1 MHALLSLLL
10 HRCCN
15 FALDDPYLSL
25 LLPGCC
31 QALSTTALDHSKL
44 ARHSVDRR
52 SLDTDSCCYVLSK
65 RSKRPPHMAPSLIV
79 SGPKSSSKIDLGRAK
94 IKPKSPRERPEAP
107 NSAQECPRA
116 PHERS
121 KTGPRAVPESPRV
134 LQERPRVPRSAPR
147 VPQERQSRPQGTFQG
162 GLEDFWEPFCGLQ
175 LEKKRLSQTT
185 GRATRLRSVFGSIFG

>member
-15 FALDDPYLSL
+15 FALDDPYSSL

-31 QALSTTALDHSKL
+31 QALSTTAPDHSKL
-44 ARHSVDRR
+44 ARHSVDRS
-52 SLDTDSCCYVLSK
+52 SLDTDCCCYVLSK
-65 RSKRPPHMAPSLIV
+65 RSQRPPQMAPSLIV

-107 NSAQECPRA
+107 KSAQECPRA

-121 KTGPRAVPESPRV
+121 KTAPRAVPESPRA
-134 LQERPRVPRSAPR
+134 LQERPKSPPQRPKSPPRAAKSAP
-147 VPQERQSRPQGTFQG
+147 G
-162 GLEDFWEPFCGLQ
+162 GLPRQ
-175 LEKKRLSQTT
+175 P
-185 GRATRLRSVFGSIFG
+185 

>member
-1 MHALLSLLL
+1 MRSRVPKSAPKAPNMDALLALLL
-10 HRCCN
+10 HRCCS
-15 FALDDPYLSL
+15 FALDDPYSSL
-25 LLPGCC
+25 LLRGCC

-65 RSKRPPHMAPSLIV
+65 RSQRPPHMAPSLIV

-107 NSAQECPRA
+107 KSAQECPRA

-121 KTGPRAVPESPRV
+121 KTAPRALP
-134 LQERPRVPRSAPR
+134 ERPRALQELPKSPPQRPSSPPRAP
-147 VPQERQSRPQGTFQG
+147 
-162 GLEDFWEPFCGLQ
+162 
-175 LEKKRLSQTT
+175 K
-185 GRATRLRSVFGSIFG
+185 